1 MEPMIKVSYISLN
14 RFPRC
19 IFNKRGDSE
28 LLSQIQTS
36 PVQHTFHGYI
46 SKLQSTPFH
55 GNISYPNNKQLN
67 SEQTVSWLHIVS
79 KQQATKLQSTPFH
92 GYTLYPNKK

>member
-14 RFPRC
+14 RFPNKIKTRC

-28 LLSQIQTS
+28 LLSQIQTR

-46 SKLQSTPFH
+46 SKLQSTHFH
-55 GNISYPNNKQLN
+55 GYISYPNNKQLN
-67 SEQTVSWLHIVS
+67 SEHIFSWLHLYKITS
-79 KQQATKLQSTPFH
+79 N
-92 GYTLYPNKK
+92 YT